1 VYLCFPISGG
11 WRTQELT
18 ASAKYLS
25 PVAQQSEWTEKA
37 ADQWQRM
44 QPILAGA
51 GQAASALGVI
61 PGVGTVAAA
70 AAPLLTAVSKL
81 QVGSVPQAV
90 KGFD

>member
-1 VYLCFPISGG
+1 MYLCFPISGG

-18 ASAKYLS
+18 TSAKYLS
-25 PVAQQSEWTEKA
+25 PVAQQPERTEKA